1 MSQGVD
7 ITIIIPFL
15 NEEENIPYLAAEINS
30 FVERNRHLN
39 VELILVNDGSTDRSM
54 VMITTTRFPDRTKVI
69 SFSKNFG
76 SHAALRA
83 GMLHASG
90 QYIGFL
96 YADLQDPIDN
106 LVLMYNEA
114 ILGKDIV
121 WGIRKGVEGGWFEK
135 GFSKLYA
142 RLMKRFVNPQ
152 FPEKGFDI
160 VMLSQKVAQQL
171 NKNIES
177 HSSIFL
183 QLLNLGFS
191 QGEIHYEKKK
201 RTAGKSKWTLSKKVK
216 LVIDSFIAFSYAP
229 IRFVTYTGILFFVIG
244 IAWTVYITT
253 RKIIYNDLAS
263 GWPMLTSILFLGFGL
278 TNISLGIIA
287 EYLWRT
293 LDASRHRPV
302 FVIDEIVEVRSG
314 EVRRREEKNEE
325 IIFKK

>member
-1 MSQGVD
+1 MSQPVD

-15 NEEENIPYLAAEINS
+15 NEEENIPYLATELNS
-30 FVERNRHLN
+30 FVERNHQLSI
-39 VELILVNDGSTDRSM
+39 ELILVNDGSTDLSLA
-54 VMITTTRFPDRTKVI
+54 MITTTRFPDRTKVI

-83 GMLHASG
+83 GMMHASG

-106 LVLMYNEA
+106 LVLMYHQA
-114 ILGKDIV
+114 IGGKDIV
-121 WGIRKGVEGGWFEK
+121 WGIRKAVDGGWFEK

-160 VMLSQKVAQQL
+160 VMLSQKVAVQL
-171 NKNIES
+171 NQNVES

-183 QLLNLGFS
+183 QLLNLGYA
-191 QGEIHYEKKK
+191 QGEVQYEKKK
-201 RTAGKSKWTLSKKVK
+201 RAAGKSKWTISKKVK

-244 IAWTVYITT
+244 IGWTIYITT
-253 RKIIYNDLAS
+253 RKIVYNDLTS

-302 FVIDEIVEVRSG
+302 FVIDEIIELGRDVG
-314 EVRRREEKNEE
+314 
-325 IIFKK
+325 IKK